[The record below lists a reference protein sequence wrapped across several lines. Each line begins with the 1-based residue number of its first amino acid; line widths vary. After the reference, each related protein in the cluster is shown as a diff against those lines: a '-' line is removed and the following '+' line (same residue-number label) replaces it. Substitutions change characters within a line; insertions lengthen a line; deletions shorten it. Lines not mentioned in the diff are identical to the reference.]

1 MSDDYEKSLY
11 NLSLQHISFQ
21 TNFTEFKET
30 YLSGYNCFSDE
41 KIELILNVL
50 IYLRGEYENS
60 VKYNLKLLLEN
71 YYNTCCK
78 LERLLKK
85 IETEEEIKNCMY
97 NCNHC
102 NKTYF
107 KYTIDKCSRCK
118 SVYYCN
124 YDCKRCDLNKQDNTS
139 HKKLCPILKNEY
151 DARDLAYSIAT
162 DMSSD
167 NYDMSSDSS
176 DMNSDTNLELN
187 VDDTYYIMR

>member
-1 MSDDYEKSLY
+1 MSDDYENSLY
-11 NLSLQHISFQ
+11 NLSLQHISLQ
-21 TNFTEFKET
+21 TDFTEFKET

-60 VKYNLKLLLEN
+60 VKYNIKLLLEN

-124 YDCKRCDLNKQDNTS
+124 YVCQRRDWDKKDNTS
-139 HKKLCPILKNEY
+139 HKKLCPILKTEY
-151 DARDLAYSIAT
+151 DARDIAYSIAT

-187 VDDTYYIMR
+187 VDDSYYTMR